1 MSAKLA
7 ERDTQLLAAS
17 QDAAQQR
24 RRIETQRLTV
34 QFAAPAGERSRSEI
48 GEAFAETGSL
58 FAAATAWAIRALAAL
73 APFVVLGGAIWWRL
87 AWLRRRRGRV

>member
-7 ERDTQLLAAS
+7 ELHTQLLAAS

-24 RRIETQRLTV
+24 RRIETQRLSL

-48 GEAFAETGSL
+48 GEAFAGTGL
-58 FAAATAWAIRALAAL
+58 IFAATAWAIRALAAL
-73 APFVVLGGAIWWRL
+73 APFVVLGGAIWWLL
-87 AWLRRRRGRV
+87 AWLRRRRRRV